1 MEKSGYG
8 RDGVYRS
15 LRPPLFL
22 PKDPNLSMV
31 SFLFRNASSFAD
43 KPALIDSHTGKTLTF
58 AQFKSMVSR
67 VSHGLLQLGL
77 KKNDVVLIY
86 APKSIQ
92 YPLCFFGI
100 VAIGAVA
107 TTVNPI
113 YTVSELSKQVQDSKA
128 KVIITVEDL
137 LPKVKDFGLPVVLL
151 GTEKNSVLPIGRIP
165 SITLFSELVNSE
177 GSVSLD
183 SNRNGIKQNDTAV
196 LLYSSGT
203 TGTSKGVILSH
214 RNFIAASL
222 MVTPDQELA
231 GEMNNVFLCVL
242 PMFHVFG
249 LAVIMFSQLQ
259 RGNAIVS
266 MSKFDLEMILKTVE
280 KYRITHMWVVPPI
293 ILGLAKS
300 SMVKK
305 YNLSSLKQ
313 IGSGAAPLGRELM
326 QECAKN
332 FPQAVVVQ
340 GYGMTETCGIV
351 SIENP
356 YAGPRHSGSAGTL
369 APGVESQIVSVDKLK
384 PLPPGQLGEICVRG
398 PNMMQSLHKFPGTLV
413 ATSFYL
419 FCDMKNAYTFAHFM
433 AFAFKR
439 QFTSAA
445 TKLTIDK
452 QGWVHTGDLGY
463 FDDDGQLYVVD
474 RIKELIKYKGYQVAP
489 AELEGLLVTHPE
501 ILDAVVIP
509 FPDAEAGEVPIAY
522 VVRAPNS
529 SLTEE
534 DVKNNLTI
542 IGMLKIFTSLPVG
555 GVLAYI
561 EHLTTVLASTGL
573 SKRFPDGSGKFLGAA
588 RTSLWVSPP
597 SMTLTPHH
605 GWWRSLRTF
614 WS

>member
-43 KPALIDSHTGKTLTF
+43 KPALIDSHTGKILTF

-67 VSHGLLQLGL
+67 VSHGLLQLGI
-77 KKNDVVLIY
+77 KKNDIVLIY
-86 APKSIQ
+86 APNSIQ

-128 KVIITVEDL
+128 KLIITVEDL
-137 LPKVKDFGLPVVLL
+137 LPKVKDFGLPVILL

-222 MVTPDQELA
+222 MVTADQELA
-231 GEMNNVFLCVL
+231 GEMNNIFLCVL

-369 APGVESQIVSVDKLK
+369 APGVEGQIVSVDKLK
-384 PLPPGQLGEICVRG
+384 PLPPGQLGEIWVRG
-398 PNMMQSLHKFPGTLV
+398 PNMMQGYFNNP
-413 ATSFYL
+413 
-419 FCDMKNAYTFAHFM
+419 
-433 AFAFKR
+433 
-439 QFTSAA
+439 QA

-463 FDDDGQLYVVD
+463 FDDEGQLYVVD
-474 RIKELIKYKGYQVAP
+474 RIKELIKYKGFQVAP
-489 AELEGLLVTHPE
+489 AELEGLLVSHPE

-534 DVKNNLTI
+534 DVKKFIADQVAPFKRLRRVTFINSVPKSASGKILRRELIDKDDGSWGAQFGARFELFSGYSWTCLEQKLRLTRTLWIWQPIYDCQQPNI
-542 IGMLKIFTSLPVG
+542 IGT
-555 GVLAYI
+555 
-561 EHLTTVLASTGL
+561 
-573 SKRFPDGSGKFLGAA
+573 
-588 RTSLWVSPP
+588 
-597 SMTLTPHH
+597 
-605 GWWRSLRTF
+605 
-614 WS
+614 